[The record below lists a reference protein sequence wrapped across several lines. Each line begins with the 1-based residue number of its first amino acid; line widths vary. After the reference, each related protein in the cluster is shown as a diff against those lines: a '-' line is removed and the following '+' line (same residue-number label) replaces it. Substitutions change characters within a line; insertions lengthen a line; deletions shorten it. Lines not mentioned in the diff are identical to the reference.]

1 MNQLGGN
8 ILTLIVL
15 IGCSSQ
21 IVIEDPS
28 IPDLL
33 IEKSPYNVA
42 IIYPENFNNF
52 VHEEKVIGKKS
63 WTIDFSESNKILFNK
78 VFSSFFSAADVFLSD
93 SEINSSNYKFIIKP
107 NIDVIEF
114 SVPEQSQDET
124 FSVWIRYRIKIYDST
139 GTELIN
145 WPISSYGKTST
156 STFANEQDLARA
168 AVLAMRD
175 AAALII
181 LQMEKSK
188 IIEKS

>member
-1 MNQLGGN
+1 MQ
-8 ILTLIVL
+8 
-15 IGCSSQ
+15 
-21 IVIEDPS
+21 
-28 IPDLL
+28 
-33 IEKSPYNVA
+33 
-42 IIYPENFNNF
+42 
-52 VHEEKVIGKKS
+52 
-63 WTIDFSESNKILFNK
+63 KI
-78 VFSSFFSAADVFLSD
+78 
-93 SEINSSNYKFIIKP
+93 SSNYKFIIKP

-156 STFANEQDLARA
+156 STFADEQDLARA

-188 IIEKS
+188 IIDKS